1 MARRAGSAYTVSVTD
16 PDGQPSLVATIEA
29 VETSCT
35 WILEGIGDL
44 LGVLVWDISY
54 FGDCLRDLRNG
65 DMLGP
70 GRMGEH

>member
-35 WILEGIGDL
+35 WASESIRDL
-44 LGVLVWDISY
+44 PGVLIGKYPTSETVSVT
-54 FGDCLRDLRNG
+54 
-65 DMLGP
+65 
-70 GRMGEH
+70 